1 MGGRFAIAY
10 AALVAVCYV
19 LLRVTPQG
27 GARDT
32 TYAICA
38 GVFASGAGLA
48 ILAVALGMIT
58 AASAADDLA
67 ARVHR
72 QEVDQAVDR
81 AVSEE
86 RARLDQLIHDDV
98 MTTLTATAHASDPTS
113 VRATASL
120 AKQTLAKIEDLATG
134 VGNGGAISYEM
145 LGRLAADTSRRV
157 SPEVAFVDESTLY
170 PASARLPIAAAETL
184 LSAMREA
191 VRNALRHSGAQRVEV
206 SFRAEWTVNGRDLL
220 TIRVRDDGSGFRSR
234 RGTGHSAGHPAVHD
248 RAVGRGR
255 RELATRLRAW
265 RGNHVR
271 DHQTAATPTRLPT
284 ERQPSRTREW
294 RHFPQNSPSDN
305 WRPSPGPWSSARSP
319 SG

>member
-1 MGGRFAIAY
+1 MIYRLLAFYSFVGLLPGLPRALAQIPRTEVWASVVFGGGLVAASIWMIVLSLRRRSIRPAAGAYAVITLAGLAVAPWVTRPTGSNDDPWMWAAIGTAVVCAGIWLGGRFAIAY
-10 AALVAVCYV
+10 GALVAVCYV

-27 GARDT
+27 GSSDI

-67 ARVHR
+67 ARVHG
-72 QEVDQAVDR
+72 QEVEQALDR

-98 MTTLTATAHASDPTS
+98 MTTLTATAHASDRTS
-113 VRATASL
+113 VRATATL
-120 AKQTLAKIEDLATG
+120 AKQTLAKIEDLASG
-134 VGNGGAISYEM
+134 IGNGGAISYEM

-157 SPEVAFVDESTLY
+157 SPEVTFIDETTQY

-191 VRNALRHSGAQRVEV
+191 VRNALAAFGRPAGRSVLSGRVDGQR
-206 SFRAEWTVNGRDLL
+206 A
-220 TIRVRDDGSGFRSR
+220 
-234 RGTGHSAGHPAVHD
+234 
-248 RAVGRGR
+248 
-255 RELATRLRAW
+255 
-265 RGNHVR
+265 
-271 DHQTAATPTRLPT
+271 
-284 ERQPSRTREW
+284 
-294 RHFPQNSPSDN
+294 
-305 WRPSPGPWSSARSP
+305 
-319 SG
+319 